1 MTPSELASLI
11 DISREEAEALF
22 DERARR
28 YLGMSG
34 EDFLRLVEAGEE
46 LPDHPMVG
54 HLLLMLGAQPR
65 SH

>member
-1 MTPSELASLI
+1 MTPSELSSLI
-11 DISREEAEALF
+11 DMSREEAEDLF
-22 DERARR
+22 DARARR

-34 EDFLRLVEAGEE
+34 EEFAKLVEAGAE

-54 HLLLMLGAQPR
+54 HLLLMLGAGPH